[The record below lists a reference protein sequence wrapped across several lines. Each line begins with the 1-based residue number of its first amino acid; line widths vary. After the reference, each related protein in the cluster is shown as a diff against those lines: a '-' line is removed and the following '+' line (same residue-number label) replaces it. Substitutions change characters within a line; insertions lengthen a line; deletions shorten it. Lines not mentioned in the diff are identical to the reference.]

1 MIDVERMESQLQALS
16 KVRRRAAR
24 PVPAMGA
31 PPASQFATAPAV
43 RAPSPVGRPAFA
55 PSLSAATARVLARL
69 RVPAAAPEPTDPA
82 GTWTAPPRA
91 RTRLLALLEDG
102 DLDEADRLAGD
113 APSRRERVSW
123 ATMRAL
129 LACDHAAARAE
140 NQALHDLA
148 RESRDHEAM
157 DRYWLQ
163 HFWLV
168 MSWGTDEERQ
178 ALAERCRERAYRADD
193 LAWTAALAVLL
204 AQMGKADEALEAFED
219 AYGRL
224 ARAEESIQLDVATN
238 LVEAAA
244 LLGDAFLAGRL
255 HYTLV
260 WTAGGVVT
268 VGEGW
273 VCKGAIE
280 RFRALG
286 EAAVGMF
293 AEADEDFGRA
303 VARHRA
309 LGAEPLLARTL
320 HQWGTTFVG
329 RDDDRAAECFR
340 QADALARSLQMTDP
354 TLVLR
359 PRC

>member
-129 LACDHAAARAE
+129 LAGDHAAARAE

-204 AQMGKADEALEAFED
+204 AQLGKADEALEAFED
-219 AYGRL
+219 AYSRL

-320 HQWGTTFVG
+320 HQWGTTLVG
-329 RDDDRAAECFR
+329 RDDVRAAECLR
-340 QADALARSLQMTDP
+340 EADALARSLQMTDP

-359 PRC
+359 PRR